1 MMRPSKFALVIVTL
15 LNIRL
20 YCVRVNVLFG
30 LDGVAGCSKI
40 FFTDFLFY
48 KFAGWIDKMP
58 SA

>member
-40 FFTDFLFY
+40 FFFTDLLFY
-48 KFAGWIDKMP
+48 KFAG
-58 SA
+58 